1 MVAGEVDILAVD
13 RLVLWIDLVPFD
25 VVTVFC
31 LAAAVWVVAG
41 FIVVWVV
48 VDFIVVL
55 VVADFIVVLVVA
67 GFIVVLVVVGFI
79 VVWVM
84 EDFIEVWAVVDFIVV
99 LVFEGFIVLWVV
111 VSFIVVPFLGINSG
125 SVVTLPL
132 VMITT
137 FSVAGLSVVVC
148 TGTFGVLFVVVGF
161 SDDNSS
167 VTKFDAVVVSDDVP
181 VDDVTVDLG
190 EIDSGFRYFLSDS
203 PQYKLIRSSDF
214 V

>member
-13 RLVLWIDLVPFD
+13 RLVLWIDLDPFD

-31 LAAAVWVVAG
+31 LAVAVWVVAG

-48 VDFIVVL
+48 V
-55 VVADFIVVLVVA
+55 DFIVVLVVA

-79 VVWVM
+79 VVWVV
-84 EDFIEVWAVVDFIVV
+84 EDFIVVWAVVDFIVV

-111 VSFIVVPFLGINSG
+111 VSFIVVPFSGINSG

-148 TGTFGVLFVVVGF
+148 TGTFGVSFVVVGF

-203 PQYKLIRSSDF
+203 PQYKLMRSSDF

>member
-31 LAAAVWVVAG
+31 LAVAVWVVAG

-48 VDFIVVL
+48 V
-55 VVADFIVVLVVA
+55 DFIVVLVVA

-79 VVWVM
+79 VVWVV
-84 EDFIEVWAVVDFIVV
+84 EDFIVVWAVVDFIVV

-148 TGTFGVLFVVVGF
+148 TGTFGVLFVVVGC

-167 VTKFDAVVVSDDVP
+167 VKKFDAVVVSDDVP

-203 PQYKLIRSSDF
+203 PQYKLMRSSDF

>member
-1 MVAGEVDILAVD
+1 MSSPVVDSVSVSPCVEPTVEVGDSEDTAVT
-13 RLVLWIDLVPFD
+13 VVSVVIGD
-25 VVTVFC
+25 VVVD
-31 LAAAVWVVAG
+31 

-48 VDFIVVL
+48 VGFIVLLVSTVVLISEGFVVVL
-55 VVADFIVVLVVA
+55 VI
-67 GFIVVLVVVGFI
+67 
-79 VVWVM
+79 
-84 EDFIEVWAVVDFIVV
+84 
-99 LVFEGFIVLWVV
+99 EGFIVLWVV
-111 VSFIVVPFLGINSG
+111 VSFIVVPFSGINSG

-190 EIDSGFRYFLSDS
+190 EIDSGFRNFLSDS
-203 PQYKLIRSSDF
+203 PQYKLMRSSDF